1 MAGTNNQDSSREAKR
16 RARADRKA
24 ALEAAQQAQAE
35 QAARERRQQ
44 TIIGVIVVVIVVA
57 LIAVISIVVYR
68 NSHKNDATKN
78 LTVNEAYSQLQQ
90 VKDTP
95 KNANDKGGFLI
106 SKDGY
111 NKPVAG
117 APTIGEYFDPMCP
130 GCASFN
136 REVDPMLKAMVD
148 AGQINLELYPMSFLD
163 ASSTDAYSSRA
174 SGAVAYIAG
183 HDSNPDHLVE
193 FLANIYA
200 EGFQPG
206 EGSNYTSVS
215 DAALKEQAVKAGV
228 PQSVADKAFSRQ
240 YQDWLDAIN
249 TYTPKR
255 PELWNTEGSNKGA
268 MTTPTVTFNGTTLN
282 MNEVSTLGMTL
293 KAAILKSIG
302 LAEDQIGKAG
312 QMPSIGADGKLLA
325 LNSGN

>member
-1 MAGTNNQDSSREAKR
+1 MAGTNSQDSNREARR
-16 RARADRKA
+16 RARAERRA
-24 ALEAAQQAQAE
+24 AREEVQRAQAE
-35 QAARERRQQ
+35 QAAKERRQQ
-44 TIIGVIVVVIVVA
+44 TIVGVIVVAIVVA
-57 LIAVISIVVYR
+57 LIAVIGIVVYH
-68 NSHKNDATKN
+68 NAHKNDATKN
-78 LTVNEAYSQLQQ
+78 LTVNEAYSRLQQ

-117 APTIGEYFDPMCP
+117 VPTIGEYFDPMCP

-136 REVDPMLKAMVD
+136 READPTLKALVD

-174 SGAVAYIAG
+174 SSAVAYIAG
-183 HDSNPDHLVE
+183 HDSNPDHLVG

-200 EGFQPG
+200 EDFQPG

-215 DAALKEQAVKAGV
+215 DAALTEQAIKAGV
-228 PQSVADKAFSRQ
+228 PKSVADKAFTRQ

-255 PELWNTEGSNKGA
+255 PELWNTQGSNKGA
-268 MTTPTVTFNGTTLN
+268 MATPTVTFNGTTLN
-282 MNEVSTLGMTL
+282 MDEVSTSGMTL

-302 LAEDQIGKAG
+302 LTEDEIGKTG
-312 QMPSIGADGKLLA
+312 RLPSIGADGKPLA
-325 LNSGN
+325 LHSGN